1 MLDRKLNLIIK
12 EALGEQYV
20 AGYPKEFSKRL
31 VVQKMLYLL
40 SHGKRNPKINLSYDW
55 SFYLRGPY
63 SSEIASAI
71 YHVNNLQHEL
81 GKKKIELKTSEKDA
95 ISKFKKLRES
105 LLELMTK
112 HGVDSEID
120 TFESISTM
128 VYFINQD
135 ASRDEIIPD
144 FKKIKKDLSDKLPR
158 DFLISLIDLLEEFGY
173 F

>member
-1 MLDRKLNLIIK
+1 MLDRKLNLIIM
-12 EALGEQYV
+12 ETLGEQYV
-20 AGYPKEFSKRL
+20 TGYPKEFSKRL

-40 SHGKRNPKINLSYDW
+40 SHGKHNPKIKLYYDW

-71 YHVNNLQHEL
+71 YHINNLKGEL
-81 GKKKIELKTSEKDA
+81 GNQKVELETSEKDA
-95 ISKFKKLRES
+95 ISKFKELRE
-105 LLELMTK
+105 LFLELMTK

-120 TFESISTM
+120 TLESISTM

-135 ASRDEIIPD
+135 ATRDEIMPY
-144 FKKIKKDLSDKLPR
+144 FKKIKKELHNKLPH
-158 DFLISLIDLLEEFGY
+158 DFLIGLIDLLEEFGY